1 MVFHFSVAGSV
12 FRGTSEMGRG
22 TAHTFRREIFLVC
35 PCFVV
40 VGGRPWKRHVE
51 CVRRRR
57 PVTIITMLLR
67 RHFPRGISRIG
78 IGQTIYLHA
87 ASSTSFPLVL
97 SLRRRHDYAQVNHSK
112 SITSFPYI
120 IHGINTNHCSTQ
132 LLVRYGD
139 VKRWHNNFS
148 SSRLDD
154 DDDARVLNQVRK
166 TIVIKTF
173 FCIIQSYFFTSIILF
188 LTLYRKLYLL
198 QSRGILQKLKNL

>member
-1 MVFHFSVAGSV
+1 MSVVLTKTTG
-12 FRGTSEMGRG
+12 
-22 TAHTFRREIFLVC
+22 HTQSS
-35 PCFVV
+35 
-40 VGGRPWKRHVE
+40 
-51 CVRRRR
+51 
-57 PVTIITMLLR
+57 MLLR
-67 RHFPRGISRIG
+67 RLFHRGISRIG
-78 IGQTIYLHA
+78 IGQTIHLHA

-120 IHGINTNHCSTQ
+120 IHGINTNHCSAQ

-154 DDDARVLNQVRK
+154 DDDDARALNQVRK

-173 FCIIQSYFFTSIILF
+173 FVSHPIIFLISIILF

-198 QSRGILQKLKNL
+198 RSRGILQKLKNL